1 MNYDSLRKIFLAY
14 GRHLQSAAGC
24 LHGIFT
30 RVTSPLNPPSSSIPS
45 IPMLPARV
53 PSLTRSFWH
62 LHSVS
67 CMGSSS
73 LQILWPPQNLKI
85 FEVQVLSCNTQP
97 ATISLSRSRSDPKR
111 NVWMLILKKK
121 NSSWPRTEWMA
132 RRGPIYGFTELNRVN
147 HEVIKQLIVMT

>member
-1 MNYDSLRKIFLAY
+1 MIHLENFFPAY
-14 GRHLQSAAGC
+14 GQHLQGAAGC

-30 RVTSPLNPPSSSIPS
+30 RVTYPLNPPSSSIPS
-45 IPMLPARV
+45 IPTLPARV

-111 NVWMLILKKK
+111 NVRMLIFKKK
-121 NSSWPRTEWMA
+121 KLSSWPRTEWMT
-132 RRGPIYGFTELNRVN
+132 R
-147 HEVIKQLIVMT
+147 